1 MVSALE
7 KRGVLAATLVVVV
20 ADHGVSGKESCNSA
34 GMVVPLVM
42 RLPSLIEP
50 RGVIADQIG
59 SHVDLLPTILDA
71 AGPTN
76 LTGEPYGVLAAGDGH
91 RRDVDGISLLP
102 LIAWPEH
109 MTTRAAWEG
118 DDRHLFCEMS
128 TDRAVYVAPAGATKT
143 LFLDLPLPFSYEAH
157 GQSGDR
163 GRRTTDACPRL
174 GYTPAHPNLSRPR
187 YTKTHAYID
196 RSRDPHRKLRFHW
209 SEKWKNKYQMYS
221 SRDINQM
228 KKNLV
233 VSGTGK
239 AKDKSDE
246 PTKDQLAAVLAA
258 HLEAT
263 CLHPGGAGVAVG
275 ESS

>member
-1 MVSALE
+1 M
-7 KRGVLAATLVVVV
+7 
-20 ADHGVSGKESCNSA
+20 
-34 GMVVPLVM
+34 P
-42 RLPSLIEP
+42 P
-50 RGVIADQIG
+50 
-59 SHVDLLPTILDA
+59 
-71 AGPTN
+71 
-76 LTGEPYGVLAAGDGH
+76 
-91 RRDVDGISLLP
+91 
-102 LIAWPEH
+102 
-109 MTTRAAWEG
+109 
-118 DDRHLFCEMS
+118 
-128 TDRAVYVAPAGATKT
+128 
-143 LFLDLPLPFSYEAH
+143 
-157 GQSGDR
+157 
-163 GRRTTDACPRL
+163 
-174 GYTPAHPNLSRPR
+174 HPNLSRPR

-239 AKDKSDE
+239 AKEKSDE

-263 CLHPGGAGVAVG
+263 CLHPGGSGVVG